1 MGATGR
7 VKEPINGE
15 AAAVANWLMITF
27 LVVAGL
33 VLALVQ
39 PTAFGAEAFG
49 VYAKRCEDAS
59 NSEAA
64 DEKIR
69 ACSEIISTNPQ
80 AAWAY
85 NNRGL
90 AWSITG
96 KNTLAIADLTK
107 AIELAPNYA
116 DAYYNRGNVWLD
128 HERPDQAIKDYS
140 AAINLNAQ
148 NADAYRNRGLAWE
161 RLDQISKSLNDAL
174 SAFRLD
180 PRMVDAKHD
189 IDRYQY
195 RLQSKK

>member
-1 MGATGR
+1 M
-7 VKEPINGE
+7 ISYF
-15 AAAVANWLMITF
+15 AVAC
-27 LVVAGL
+27 LVF
-33 VLALVQ
+33 ALVH
-39 PTAFGAEAFG
+39 PAEFGAEASG
-49 VYAKRCEDAS
+49 EYAKRCEDAS
-59 NSEAA
+59 NQEAVN
-64 DEKIR
+64 EKIR
-69 ACSEIISTNPQ
+69 VCSEIISTNPQ

-128 HERPDQAIKDYS
+128 HERPDQAIRDYT
-140 AAINLNAQ
+140 AAIDLNAQ

-161 RLDQISKSLNDAL
+161 RLDQISKSLNYAL

-180 PRMVDAKHD
+180 PRMVAAKHD

-195 RLQSKK
+195 RLQRKK